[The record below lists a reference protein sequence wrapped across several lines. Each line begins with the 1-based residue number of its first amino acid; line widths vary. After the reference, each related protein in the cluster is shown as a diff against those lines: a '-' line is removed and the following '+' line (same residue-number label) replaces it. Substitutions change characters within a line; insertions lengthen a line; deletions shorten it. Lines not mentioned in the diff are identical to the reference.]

1 MENLIKAIK
10 LLKTS
15 YSIEK
20 EYTSGGCWNFAEA
33 LRLLH
38 NHEKGLVVY
47 DQINGHAYYT
57 FLILM
62 VYTNLIKL
70 NQVSLC
76 MVKI

>member
-33 LRLLH
+33 L
-38 NHEKGLVVY
+38 N
-47 DQINGHAYYT
+47 
-57 FLILM
+57 FPS
-62 VYTNLIKL
+62 NLPPF
-70 NQVSLC
+70 
-76 MVKI
+76 